1 MKRRRSKSAAA
12 SADSSFPQQLPT
24 PRPSSLGP
32 PAPPPTKKRRL
43 QDFSDKELLDELA
56 RRLGTQRQAT
66 SGRHISA
73 GEGAGPVEVV
83 RRPSKNTGPDLP
95 ALPLPPGCRIHNTK
109 ARPGDPRVQV
119 RLPQKPGRDDDWW
132 LNSAGE
138 HCPPNKSYRYNANAT
153 DHRLP
158 LGQKPF
164 GKKRRAVCTKWTAYV
179 AGVSYCWDWWTQ
191 VGSKDPAFADI
202 HCPAEPTR
210 AELEEPPCDLRE
222 ASIAKAR
229 SSSTPPKDR
238 AAGSMRPSAK
248 PARAKWKADVL
259 APPRRD
265 LKASVPRE
273 SVPPAPAW
281 VQSSSDAVPSVG
293 QHLPPTIAPN
303 STAPASKAGPLQEP
317 RQRRRLRRILCDDED
332 GEPK

>member
-95 ALPLPPGCRIHNTK
+95 ALPLPPGCRIYSRKKPCT
-109 ARPGDPRVQV
+109 GTPRMQV
-119 RLPQKPGRDDDWW
+119 RLPQAPGSDDDWW

-138 HCPPNKSYRYNANAT
+138 HCPPNKSYGYNAKAT

-158 LGQKPF
+158 IGQ
-164 GKKRRAVCTKWTAYV
+164 GEERRFVCTKWTAYV
-179 AGVSYCWDWWTQ
+179 AGVSYCWDWWKQ
-191 VGSKDPAFADI
+191 VGSKDPAFAGI
-202 HCPAEPTR
+202 PCPAEPTR

-281 VQSSSDAVPSVG
+281 VQSSSDAVPPDG
-293 QHLPPTIAPN
+293 QHLPPSIATD